1 MAFVCQFEILNLQ
14 ILLVGLRTSPPS
26 VMSSSKKCF
35 VLRFRD
41 RDVLVLHDQCPHY
54 SVSLT
59 CKYGAITGIISDR
72 RHCRTSL
79 HSHGPLF
86 RLCRA
91 RQTKILL
98 SWGAAL
104 IATGSGVLK
113 SQRKPGSLSA
123 HSWAT
128 LLLLSNRV
136 CTHWPRRTTRK
147 SLNISYQKERSSK
160 KRSTKESSPKKRC
173 QTRTRR
179 DRSSDRLVVIIPIHS
194 LQ

>member
-1 MAFVCQFEILNLQ
+1 MPSLFSESHLQ
-14 ILLVGLRTSPPS
+14 VW
-26 VMSSSKKCF
+26 
-35 VLRFRD
+35 
-41 RDVLVLHDQCPHY
+41 H
-54 SVSLT
+54 
-59 CKYGAITGIISDR
+59 GATTGIISDR
-72 RHCRTSL
+72 SHCRTSL

-194 LQ
+194 SYCFTIVCISATITLCYQMMCEGDPRSWGW